1 MKVIRIKNSIVSL
14 ENVREVEHRKTG
26 TGSQR
31 NPRISYIVVSYQ
43 AQCETTSVGIEDIE
57 GYARG
62 EKCMEEIFQILS
74 RD

>member
-62 EKCMEEIFQILS
+62 EKYMEQIFKILS